1 MKKIS
6 VLLATNSDKAYQY
19 LVPADFNIK
28 KGMIVKV
35 PFRSRE
41 LFGIIWDDSDEKIE
55 KSKLKEIIDYYPQ
68 FIFSHDRIK
77 FIKFM
82 SNYNYSN
89 LGKILKLFIP
99 QSYLLEKKKPYL
111 KYRFDEKNYEK
122 IRKTS
127 SRDRIKKV
135 FINDKYFSLKEIVD
149 EAKVSRSVISCLLY
163 TSPSPRDLSTARMPS
178 SA

>member
-6 VLLATNSDKAYQY
+6 VILATNSDKAYQY

-28 KGMIVKV
+28 KGMIVKA

-68 FIFSHDRIK
+68 FIFSNDRIN

-111 KYRFDEKNYEK
+111 K
-122 IRKTS
+122 
-127 SRDRIKKV
+127 
-135 FINDKYFSLKEIVD
+135 
-149 EAKVSRSVISCLLY
+149 
-163 TSPSPRDLSTARMPS
+163 
-178 SA
+178 

>member
-82 SNYNYSN
+82 SNYNY
-89 LGKILKLFIP
+89 
-99 QSYLLEKKKPYL
+99 
-111 KYRFDEKNYEK
+111 
-122 IRKTS
+122 
-127 SRDRIKKV
+127 
-135 FINDKYFSLKEIVD
+135 
-149 EAKVSRSVISCLLY
+149 
-163 TSPSPRDLSTARMPS
+163 
-178 SA
+178 